1 MTLPIVYSD
10 DFYERVMN
18 YSRYSQLGFYKD
30 LLISSI
36 SCRYEKQEE
45 ETVIYIMSIS
55 VLKPYRRYGI
65 GTQLLNKAI
74 EDCKKDG
81 INKIYL
87 HVLQSNGSAIEFY
100 KKAGFSIVET
110 LNDYYKDL
118 DDPHCYK
125 LQMDLTGWEKQPDG
139 QDDEKK

>member
-10 DFYERVMN
+10 DFYERLM
-18 YSRYSQLGFYKD
+18 SFQRYSTLGFYKD
-30 LLISSI
+30 VLISSI

-65 GTQLLNKAI
+65 GSQLLTKAI
-74 EDCKKDG
+74 TDCKKDN

-100 KKAGFSIVET
+100 KKHGFSIVET

-125 LQMDLTGWEKQPDG
+125 LQMDLKDWKAPTEEQA
-139 QDDEKK
+139 EKK